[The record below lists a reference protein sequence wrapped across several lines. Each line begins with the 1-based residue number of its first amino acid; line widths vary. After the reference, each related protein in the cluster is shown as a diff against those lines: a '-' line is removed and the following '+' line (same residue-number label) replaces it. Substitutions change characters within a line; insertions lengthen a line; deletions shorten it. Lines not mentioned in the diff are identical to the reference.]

1 LGSEGRLF
9 CDCEVTITNMNK
21 LMKHEKMTPIIK
33 TIAEKAISCFPATG
47 DVIQAYVDA
56 GSLFMNKFI
65 SQKDKYKDIMDML
78 VDSQREE
85 MNKKSGG
92 FYIEQAYTLYR
103 FRGFG
108 CVMDRGSSF
117 QFSPERGDIV
127 VHGRNDAGD
136 RNYYMVCD
144 YTFSIGVRVYDYSDK
159 LNPKIMDCPN
169 VDALIRVL
177 E

>member
-1 LGSEGRLF
+1 
-9 CDCEVTITNMNK
+9 MNK

-159 LNPKIMDCPN
+159 SNPKIIDCPN

>member
-1 LGSEGRLF
+1 
-9 CDCEVTITNMNK
+9 MNK
-21 LMKHEKMTPIIK
+21 TMKHEKMPPIIK
-33 TIAEKAISCFPATG
+33 TIAEKAISYFPSTG
-47 DVIQAYVDA
+47 DVIQAYIDA

-65 SQKDKYKDIMDML
+65 SQKDRYKDLMDML
-78 VDSQREE
+78 VDFQREE

-92 FYIEQAYTLYR
+92 FYIEQAYTLYQ

-136 RNYYMVCD
+136 RNYSMVCD
-144 YTFSIGVRVYDYSDK
+144 YTFSLGVRVYDYSDK
-159 LNPKIMDCPN
+159 SNPSIVDCRN